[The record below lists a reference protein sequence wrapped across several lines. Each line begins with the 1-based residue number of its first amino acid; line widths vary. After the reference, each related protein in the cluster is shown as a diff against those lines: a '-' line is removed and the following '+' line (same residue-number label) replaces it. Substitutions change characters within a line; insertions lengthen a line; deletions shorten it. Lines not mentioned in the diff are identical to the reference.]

1 MGIHSASDLG
11 PGTTLS
17 GDYFYNYFARGFDI
31 LFDGKVYGP
40 DIILMFIVIFF
51 KFRNITDINIYSS
64 IGLFYYQ
71 THKIKKF
78 ILHSNY
84 PGHADF
90 NSYLKCNFVICN
102 SDCEYLSPKISIGVA
117 I

>member
-31 LFDGKVYGP
+31 LFDGK
-40 DIILMFIVIFF
+40 
-51 KFRNITDINIYSS
+51 
-64 IGLFYYQ
+64 